1 MLLLILHPLK
11 LFIVDGKPHLQP
23 QITLL
28 EILQVNTQV
37 ATLTQRDK
45 TNYMFQRIL
54 RVMAQVIGLTLCVI
68 QRNVVLPYQK
78 HYRLCIK

>member
-1 MLLLILHPLK
+1 MGATTYQ
-11 LFIVDGKPHLQP
+11 LFIVDGKPHLQL
-23 QITLL
+23 QIPLL
-28 EILQVNTQV
+28 ELQQIITQV

-45 TNYMFQRIL
+45 TNYMFQQIL
-54 RVMAQVIGLTLCVI
+54 RVMTQVIGLTLCVI